1 MKKAVCKKQNFY
13 VLFVLIT
20 IVLLTDVGIYCCL
33 IKYKSKQKDLLP
45 FHNSNNNYVLIML
58 IKNE

>member
-20 IVLLTDVGIYCCL
+20 ILLLTDVGIYCYL

-45 FHNSNNNYVLIML
+45 FHNSNNSLKEIMYW
-58 IKNE
+58 

>member
-20 IVLLTDVGIYCCL
+20 IVLLTDVGIYCYL
-33 IKYKSKQKDLLP
+33 IKYKSKQKHLLL
-45 FHNSNNNYVLIML
+45 FHYSNNNSKEIMY
-58 IKNE
+58 